1 MDLPSDELDLDDSDG
16 SAGAGVGV
24 LVGAALGGTAAIAL
38 TAAAALC
45 LCARRRSVQDRPALR
60 KVGKDDVSV
69 ETDRASEAVAD
80 IDVAIQVL

>member
-1 MDLPSDELDLDDSDG
+1 M
-16 SAGAGVGV
+16 GV
-24 LVGAALGGTAAIAL
+24 LVGAALGGTAAITL
-38 TAAAALC
+38 TAAATLC